1 MDVVDVVVVLLLL
14 LMALGLGPE
23 GRGGGARCGGPPID
37 LLRENP
43 EEGVVSLGLRG
54 IAGLRGG
61 ALLMTVPAFLANEWS
76 SGPAPFVNGLTGEAF
91 RTATVAPTP
100 LKLLLLPGPP
110 GRGFG
115 GEKVALG

>member
-1 MDVVDVVVVLLLL
+1 MDVVGVVLLLLL

-23 GRGGGARCGGPPID
+23 GRGGGARFGGPPTD
-37 LLRENP
+37 LLSENP
-43 EEGVVSLGLRG
+43 EEGGVVSLGPRG
-54 IAGLRGG
+54 IVGLRGG

-100 LKLLLLPGPP
+100 LKLLLPGPP